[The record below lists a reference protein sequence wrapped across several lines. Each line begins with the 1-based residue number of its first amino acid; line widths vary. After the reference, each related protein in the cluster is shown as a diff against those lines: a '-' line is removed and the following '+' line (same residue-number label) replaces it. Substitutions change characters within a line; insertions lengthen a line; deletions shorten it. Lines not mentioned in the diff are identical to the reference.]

1 MNEVKKKEIVEYCY
15 DSLEQMWS
23 ARIVGILLEC
33 DFRDA
38 KQYADKYL
46 GRPKKMVKKTMWRL
60 AIHEFGGYKWL
71 SDKLYETQESA
82 MKETGAF
89 TAFEVE
95 VEVEVEE

>member
-46 GRPKKMVKKTMWRL
+46 GRPKKMVKKTMWQ
-60 AIHEFGGYKWL
+60 AIYKQGKTYL
-71 SDKLYETQESA
+71 MERTYLYESKEEV
-82 MKETGAF
+82 MKLHDAIAAIPIE
-89 TAFEVE
+89 FEVE
-95 VEVEVEE
+95 E